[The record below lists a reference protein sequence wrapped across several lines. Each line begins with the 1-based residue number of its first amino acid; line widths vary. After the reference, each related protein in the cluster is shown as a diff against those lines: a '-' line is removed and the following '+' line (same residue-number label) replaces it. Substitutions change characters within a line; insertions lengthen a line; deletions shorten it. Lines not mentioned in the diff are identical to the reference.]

1 MSRIRRARRRIR
13 RSCRRIRRRRV
24 FAIAFAGV
32 FAVPV
37 GVFAVV
43 AYPPLEKAYPLF
55 LKAYP
60 PYIWDLAW
68 TSFES
73 LLPPS
78 FIEL

>member
-1 MSRIRRARRRIR
+1 M
-13 RSCRRIRRRRV
+13 
-24 FAIAFAGV
+24 AFAGV
-32 FAVPV
+32 FAVPG
-37 GVFAVV
+37 GVCAVV

-60 PYIWDLAW
+60 PYIWGLAW

-73 LLPPS
+73 LLAPS